1 MVINFNVLLLMAELM
16 KLKVV
21 RINGTAEQN
30 KEVFLLDG
38 SKMVILKKD
47 TSHVQ
52 MVKNLTHIDTKI
64 FLHFSLYLFI

>member
-1 MVINFNVLLLMAELM
+1 MVINFNVLFLMAELM

-52 MVKNLTHIDTKI
+52 MVKNSTHIDTEI
-64 FLHFSLYLFI
+64 FFHFSLYLFI